1 MRHVLTRQQIYDMI
15 WERAVWKVA
24 PDLGISDVALRKHCV
39 KHAIPVP
46 DATYW
51 GRKHAGKPV
60 ERKPLGPAP
69 AGYGDRIVID
79 GPSRARPP
87 EQIEVAIAKAKQ
99 PAKAVRVPQKLHP
112 FVAGT
117 LSAARKTRIDFNG
130 AVSNIGQEFFR
141 IRAHPDTLGRVGTFL
156 NAFVYSALARGHT
169 FQEGREGLEIVVDE
183 EAFAFTTYQTIRKSL
198 HVATEEEQR
207 RQDRWDA
214 RHRNDWSNRENRP
227 RIPYNDF
234 TPTGAMSFEIK
245 EWSRHPGTQ
254 PRFADTPKRKIES
267 RIDDI
272 LVSFAA
278 FAASRKIQRLEALE
292 QARLEEIAR
301 QERAERARLA
311 KLEQDR
317 SDYLDRKLAQMKKRD
332 RLSAFLSTMTQVT
345 PSEGNDECI
354 AFLQWL
360 RHRLDKV
367 EAKLQPDTIACELQ
381 QMEAFRADNM
391 ALYWTS

>member
-1 MRHVLTRQQIYDMI
+1 
-15 WERAVWKVA
+15 
-24 PDLGISDVALRKHCV
+24 
-39 KHAIPVP
+39 
-46 DATYW
+46 
-51 GRKHAGKPV
+51 
-60 ERKPLGPAP
+60 
-69 AGYGDRIVID
+69 
-79 GPSRARPP
+79 
-87 EQIEVAIAKAKQ
+87 
-99 PAKAVRVPQKLHP
+99 
-112 FVAGT
+112 
-117 LSAARKTRIDFNG
+117 
-130 AVSNIGQEFFR
+130 
-141 IRAHPDTLGRVGTFL
+141 
-156 NAFVYSALARGHT
+156 
-169 FQEGREGLEIVVDE
+169 
-183 EAFAFTTYQTIRKSL
+183 
-198 HVATEEEQR
+198 
-207 RQDRWDA
+207 
-214 RHRNDWSNRENRP
+214 
-227 RIPYNDF
+227 
-234 TPTGAMSFEIK
+234 MSFEIK

-332 RLSAFLSTMTQVT
+332 RLSAFLSTMTQAT

-391 ALYWTS
+391 APYWTS